1 MKNTVMIMVDGF
13 GIPEGGWYD
22 SVYSKYCKK
31 GFTEMLAHNSLPVS
45 SDLGVSGIP
54 QSATGQTALF
64 TGKNAAKVMNGHVPG
79 FPGPTLRKI
88 ISQENL
94 FSKMLEKGFE
104 VSFAN
109 AYVQHSLQQLAKRGL
124 RSVTTVMTETSIGWV
139 KTINDL
145 LAGNA
150 VYHDLT
156 GKTIANKFNIK
167 EISPLNAAENLAKIA
182 QKNDFTLFE
191 YFLTDRAGHKQDPS
205 FLSEILH
212 EFSVFFYFLV
222 ELAANEISI
231 ILTSDHGNCED
242 LTTRLHTRNPV
253 PFFLHGIPQPAQGT
267 VNSIQDVYHYVTS
280 L

>member
-1 MKNTVMIMVDGF
+1 MIMVDGF
-13 GIPEGGWYD
+13 GIPEGGWFD
-22 SVYSKYCKK
+22 SVYTKFCKK
-31 GFTEMLAHNSLPVS
+31 GFAELMAQNSIPVT
-45 SDLGVSGIP
+45 SDLGILGIP

-64 TGKNAAKVMNGHVPG
+64 TGKNAAQVMNGHIAG
-79 FPGPTLRKI
+79 FPGPTLRQV

-104 VSFAN
+104 VTFAN
-109 AYVQHSLQQLAKRGL
+109 AYVHHTLQQLAKMGL

-139 KTINDL
+139 KTLHDL

-156 GKTIANKFNIK
+156 GKTISEKFNVNK
-167 EISPLNAAENLAKIA
+167 ISPLRAAENLAKIA
-182 QKNDFTLFE
+182 QENDFTLFE
-191 YFLTDRAGHKQDPS
+191 YFLTDRAGHKQDTS
-205 FLSEILH
+205 FLSETLS
-212 EFSVFFYFLV
+212 EFSAFFCFLV

-242 LTTRLHTRNPV
+242 PTTRLHTKNPV
-253 PFFLHGIPQPAQGT
+253 PFFLHGLQQPVAGT
-267 VNSIQDVYHYVTS
+267 VNSIQDVYHYVTA